1 MGTAPYDTSA
11 KSSTAPA
18 TPVCRS
24 TDYYEQ
30 LSAPHKT
37 TVSTQCSSMLHAIQ
51 KQLDISPSHTNNT
64 ATNPTAELHLSSPAV
79 TGGLGIIHPRTA
91 QLTKALNTLLR
102 LAHGRHPANSAIFE
116 QQIASRIP
124 TMHPAAPPDGA
135 YADADQELLSTYE
148 ALRIIRNAGILLHA
162 SDAYRA
168 AIELHVTIH
177 APHTPVSVLNTFNT
191 DRGHPKDHRPTT
203 STHRGARFPTIHTNT
218 ERWPRRAIAQ
228 ELTFQD
234 WRALEGAIEPA
245 RKRLLHIHSNDLR
258 PLYDVQADFLVVM
271 DASQKIP
278 DDGGALRRDHG
289 VCAMI
294 SDVRDMRRCMC
305 RCHFLL

>member
-1 MGTAPYDTSA
+1 MNTQLPNTRTFSQLARPPSMGTAPYDTSA

-203 STHRGARFPTIHTNT
+203 STHRGARFPTIHTKHRT
-218 ERWPRRAIAQ
+218 LASEGHRTRTHLPR
-228 ELTFQD
+228 L
-234 WRALEGAIEPA
+234 
-245 RKRLLHIHSNDLR
+245 
-258 PLYDVQADFLVVM
+258 
-271 DASQKIP
+271 ASS
-278 DDGGALRRDHG
+278 RRSHRTSSET
-289 VCAMI
+289 APTY
-294 SDVRDMRRCMC
+294 SQ
-305 RCHFLL
+305 